1 MKLEL
6 DLNTTYQQPA
16 NDDQVLHLIDG
27 PLHLIELSKGNVQR
41 LLTIASEVRRS
52 SRLEH
57 GGDVFL

>member
-41 LLTIASEVRRS
+41 LLTIAAEVRRAG
-52 SRLEH
+52 LEEV
-57 GGDVFL
+57 GNVLL